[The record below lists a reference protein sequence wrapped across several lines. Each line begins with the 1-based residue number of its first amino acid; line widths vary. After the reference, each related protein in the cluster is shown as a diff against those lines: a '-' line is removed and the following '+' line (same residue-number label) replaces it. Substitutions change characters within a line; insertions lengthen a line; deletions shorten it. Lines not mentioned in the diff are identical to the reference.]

1 MTNLTLTPRQLV
13 QFVVPLLLLFLCV
26 ALATPISLS
35 LHCAPVVGS
44 VYCAALAAVHVC
56 CAVLDRPS
64 SCRPTLLFW
73 HLGADFPIDPSF
85 PRWLR
90 YACHQEDEDTL
101 VSSGA
106 PLMAFGATKQK
117 KQNVTMKLLP
127 RPHQL
132 EIDRANDQRV
142 VFVKAVKLF
151 WSGHASPK
159 PSEAA
164 CLEALDMMLCEE
176 AVMWKLDF
184 GKPSKHFLD
193 ALCARAAVITAD
205 NQFKTKLV
213 SASNPSPTAQNLK
226 HKISTYEEGVEQFF
240 SWKQT
245 ALGKKSAKKFPV
257 IKNASDKLRTVQKDL
272 AELRANLLE
281 YTSFAN
287 YKSVALNYELVGILQ
302 FCMWCAKEVVVVE
315 GILSSFE
322 LR

>member
-1 MTNLTLTPRQLV
+1 
-13 QFVVPLLLLFLCV
+13 
-26 ALATPISLS
+26 
-35 LHCAPVVGS
+35 
-44 VYCAALAAVHVC
+44 
-56 CAVLDRPS
+56 
-64 SCRPTLLFW
+64 
-73 HLGADFPIDPSF
+73 
-85 PRWLR
+85 
-90 YACHQEDEDTL
+90 
-101 VSSGA
+101 
-106 PLMAFGATKQK
+106 MAFGATKQK

-132 EIDRANDQRV
+132 EVDRANDQRV

-151 WSGHASPK
+151 WSGCTSPK

-193 ALCARAAVITAD
+193 ALCARAAVITTD
-205 NQFKTKLV
+205 NQIKAKLV
-213 SASNPSPTAQNLK
+213 SASNPSPTAQNIK
-226 HKISTYEEGVEQFF
+226 QKISAYEEVVEQFY

-245 ALGKKSAKKFPV
+245 EPGKKSSKKFPV
-257 IKNASDKLRTVQKDL
+257 IKNTSEKLQTVQKDL
-272 AELRANLLE
+272 AELRANLVE
-281 YTSFAN
+281 YNLFAK

-315 GILSSFE
+315 EILSSFE